1 MSMGLMVLTFAGLAI
16 LSTLALSQIMHPV
29 RGRQSVLKFAKPR
42 MWLVLP
48 LLAPAMLATSAR
60 AEGPASNATSLA
72 TARAAVKGLGETL
85 KEQLVA
91 AIKAGG
97 AVAAVGVCRTI
108 APAIAEDTSRTYGVK
123 VGRTSLKARNPANAP
138 DEFER
143 RVLEEFVR
151 KIDAGADPASLE
163 HAETVAQGDERVF
176 RYMKAIP
183 TAAEPCLTCHGSSL
197 QPELKAEILRLYPN
211 DQATGF
217 KLGEL
222 RGAFTVT
229 QKLK

>member
-1 MSMGLMVLTFAGLAI
+1 MSIGLMALAFAGLAI
-16 LSTLALSQIMHPV
+16 FSTLALSQIMNPI
-29 RGRQSVLKFAKPR
+29 RCRQSVLRFATPR

-48 LLAPAMLATSAR
+48 LLALAALATSVR
-60 AEGPASNATSLA
+60 AEGPASNATPLA
-72 TARAAVKGLGETL
+72 TARASIKGLGETL

-108 APAIAEDTSRTYGVK
+108 APAIAEDKSRTYGVK
-123 VGRTSLKARNPANAP
+123 VGRTSLKVRNPANAP

-163 HAETVAQGDERVF
+163 HAESRAG
-176 RYMKAIP
+176 
-183 TAAEPCLTCHGSSL
+183 
-197 QPELKAEILRLYPN
+197 
-211 DQATGF
+211 
-217 KLGEL
+217 
-222 RGAFTVT
+222 
-229 QKLK
+229 

>member
-1 MSMGLMVLTFAGLAI
+1 
-16 LSTLALSQIMHPV
+16 MHPV
-29 RGRQSVLKFAKPR
+29 KGSQSVLKFAKPR

-48 LLAPAMLATSAR
+48 LLAPAMLATSAH

-72 TARAAVKGLGETL
+72 TTRAAVKGLGETL

-108 APAIAEDTSRTYGVK
+108 APAIAEDKSRTYRVK
-123 VGRTSLKARNPANAP
+123 VGRTSLKVRNPANAP

-143 RVLEEFVR
+143 QVLEEFVR

-197 QPELKAEILRLYPN
+197 RPELKAEILRLYPN

-217 KLGEL
+217 KPGEL